1 MENHKTMFEAVD
13 KLRADGAAKQK
24 RGLHFIAASVL
35 VWIAILFIHMSD
47 LSIEQKNLFT
57 FFCCVPLMP
66 IAYFISKLI
75 KVDFS
80 NKSNPLTNL
89 GILFS
94 VNQMLYI
101 LIAMWVYSSVPDKM
115 LMVYAMIFGAHL
127 LPFGWLYRSKSYYV
141 LSILIP
147 IVVLLLGIFF
157 ATIAVAGFMVMI
169 EIIFC
174 IALIFENKVSK
185 H

>member
-57 FFCCVPLMP
+57 FFCSAPLMP

-75 KVDFS
+75 KADFS

-141 LSILIP
+141 LSVLIP

-174 IALIFENKVSK
+174 IALIIENKVSK